1 MNVWRFHELNLRMC
15 MGQLK
20 VYGHKLHYIMFW
32 SSSCSL
38 WSSRMKIFKHSSFLS
53 KGSQWSWK
61 VMILASSSFSVSN
74 PLPISMVLFLI
85 GCDCDVH
92 ELFPWYTFCVNHPL
106 PSQLWSQ
113 CLSSLGAI
121 NAFLISIVFFPF
133 NGSCDV
139 YEFFSWCY

>member
-1 MNVWRFHELNLRMC
+1 LLTSFHQPHHQDELNKRWIDFMDETFICVCGQDFFKNNVLKSMVMNVWRFHELNLRMC

-92 ELFPWYTFCVNHPL
+92 EL
-106 PSQLWSQ
+106 
-113 CLSSLGAI
+113 SLVH
-121 NAFLISIVFFPF
+121 FL
-133 NGSCDV
+133 C
-139 YEFFSWCY
+139 